1 MEPLRILGM
10 ILRGCSRKQVA
21 EALTDE
27 QRAMLGNAARETLPM
42 NRQQRRKLERAGVK
56 TKEYTKKRSKPTP

>member
-21 EALTDE
+21 DALTDE
-27 QRAMLGNAARETLPM
+27 QRAMLSNASRETLPI
-42 NRQQRRKLERAGVK
+42 NRQQRRKLERAGIKAKEDTK
-56 TKEYTKKRSKPTP
+56 TKK

>member
-21 EALTDE
+21 DALTDE
-27 QRAMLGNAARETLPM
+27 QRDMLGNASRETLPI
-42 NRQQRRKLERAGVK
+42 NRQQRRKLERAGIK
-56 TKEYTKKRSKPTP
+56 AKGDMKKKK

>member
-21 EALTDE
+21 DALTDE
-27 QRAMLGNAARETLPM
+27 QRAMLGNASREMLPM
-42 NRQQRRKLERAGVK
+42 NRQQRRKLERAGIK
-56 TKEYTKKRSKPTP
+56 AKGDAKKKK

>member
-21 EALTDE
+21 DALTDE
-27 QRAMLGNAARETLPM
+27 QRDMLGNAFRETLPI
-42 NRQQRRKLERAGVK
+42 NRQQRRKLERAGIK
-56 TKEYTKKRSKPTP
+56 AKGDMKKKK